1 MKKEIFYSVMALL
14 MFSIQVKAQQQM
26 YICQGDTCDAF
37 EVNGMNQMAFIP
49 DSLQMGQ
56 QPPYVLVGIDS
67 IIFHQPTLTIRE
79 LGWRGDGQNGQSSFK
94 AQVTAQSSVSNTW
107 VYDATFTIDA
117 AADSCTS
124 ARCTLDFAAEWM
136 LTHVLGKN
144 EEEPQHGGVE
154 IDPPYTDEYV
164 YVKLTQTGP
173 RKYEVWTMGPSVLP
187 ESCTWTLNGTQAW
200 SDCTNILKG
209 RPMDEVRLIVETWV
223 YQKLQKVRKSK
234 AL

>member
-136 LTHVLGKN
+136 LTYVLD
-144 EEEPQHGGVE
+144 EIEDETEPGGVE
-154 IDPPYTDEYV
+154 IEEPYADEYV

-173 RKYEVWTMGPSVLP
+173 RKHEVWTMGPSVLP
-187 ESCTWTLNGTQAW
+187 EDCSWYRSGKQAW

-209 RPMDEVRLIVETWV
+209 RPMNEVRLIVETWV